1 MRFMKS
7 YHDIQ
12 GDGGSRILEQV
23 AGQQA
28 RIDAA
33 LSGVR
38 HLLAIGS
45 GKGGVGKSTLTL
57 QLASV
62 LAGRGSEV
70 AVLDADFNG
79 PTQARLAGVQAA
91 VPLPGPGTMVLPR
104 ARAGFGVFSMGSLV
118 PETRAVE
125 FESQSRGS
133 SYTWRATREFTLLGE
148 ILGSVAWGRLDVLLL
163 DLPPGAERIVQFAEF
178 LGPRARFVL
187 VGIPSRLARGVVL
200 RSAAAL
206 AGAGR
211 PALGYIENM
220 DGYACD
226 GCGEVRPLFPRGD
239 GDLPGLPC
247 LGRVPFDPELAALCD
262 RGVPITESPDLPSA
276 RALAGVAGR
285 LLESLEVTS

>member
-1 MRFMKS
+1 MKS
-7 YHDIQ
+7 YHDIP

-33 LSGVR
+33 LAGVK

-62 LAGRGSEV
+62 LAARGSEV
-70 AVLDADFNG
+70 AILDADFNG

-91 VPLPGPGTMVLPR
+91 VPLPGAASMALPR
-104 ARAGFGVFSMGSLV
+104 SRSGFGVFSMGSLV
-118 PETRAVE
+118 PETHAVE
-125 FESQSRGS
+125 FESLSHGA

-148 ILGSVAWGRLDVLLL
+148 ILGSVGWGRLDVLML
-163 DLPPGAERIVQFAEF
+163 DLPPGAERIVQYAEF
-178 LGPRARFVL
+178 LGPRTRFVL
-187 VGIPSRLARGVVL
+187 VSIPSRLARGVVL

-211 PALGYIENM
+211 PAIGYIENM
-220 DGYACD
+220 DGYACG
-226 GCGEVRPLFPRGD
+226 GCDEVRPLFPTSD
-239 GDLPGLPC
+239 DELPGLPC

-262 RGVPITESPDLPSA
+262 RGVPITEHPDLPSA
-276 RALAGVAGR
+276 RALTGVAGR

>member
-1 MRFMKS
+1 MKT

-12 GDGGSRILEQV
+12 GDGGSRVLEQV
-23 AGQQA
+23 MAQQA
-28 RIDAA
+28 RIDSA
-33 LSGVR
+33 LSGVK
-38 HLLAIGS
+38 HLLAVGS

-62 LAGRGSEV
+62 LAARGSGV
-70 AVLDADFNG
+70 AILDADFNG

-91 VPLPGPGTMVLPR
+91 VPLPGASSMALPR
-104 ARAGFGVFSMGSLV
+104 SRSGFGVFSMGSLV
-118 PETRAVE
+118 PETSAVE
-125 FESQSRGS
+125 FESAARGS
-133 SYTWRATREFTLLGE
+133 SHTWRATREFTLLGE

-178 LGPRARFVL
+178 LGPRTKFVL

-206 AGAGR
+206 AAAGR

-220 DGYACD
+220 DGYACG
-226 GCGEVRPLFPRGD
+226 GCDEVRPLFPAGD
-239 GDLPGLPC
+239 GEFPGLTC

-262 RGVPITESPDLPSA
+262 RGAPITDHPDLPSA

-285 LLESLEVTS
+285 LLESLEVTP